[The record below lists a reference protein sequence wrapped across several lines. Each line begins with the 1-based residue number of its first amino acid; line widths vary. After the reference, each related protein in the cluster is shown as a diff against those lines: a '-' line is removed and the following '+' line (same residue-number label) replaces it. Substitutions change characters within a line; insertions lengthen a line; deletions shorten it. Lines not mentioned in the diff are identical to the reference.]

1 MDAFSTVV
9 KFFQDCG
16 LFIYPS
22 ALIMAL
28 GIAISIERFLFLSKA
43 RNQNRKVWAQVLP
56 MLQKGQFRDVQ
67 GVTSH
72 SDAAV
77 GKIVNYGLTRMQSPG
92 RREDYDAAMEEGMME
107 IVPRLEKRTHYI
119 ATFANVITLVGLL
132 GTIIGLIKGF
142 TAVAQV
148 NPAEKAEMLSASISI
163 AMNNTAFALMVAIP
177 FLLIHSFLQAKT
189 SEIVDGLEAAKISFL
204 NLVGRVR
211 SEMSRMARTQATT
224 SSPFATQCSTKARP
238 TKPPAPVISIFN
250 LSAPQFRI
258 AVCSNHGRHHCA
270 RDRAIY
276 HFLDTNGSSW
286 QDLTA
291 TSRAASNRAPPRH
304 VKDQWRTCDHD
315 RVDPLQS
322 ELEILVYLRPEV
334 ETRPLR
340 CSVVRFLR
348 LCCKRLPTFLFLV
361 PQVSRGSDR
370 QHKSSHAHSSRR
382 HIVELGPR

>member
-1 MDAFSTVV
+1 MNAFDTAV

-22 ALIMAL
+22 VLIMAL
-28 GIAISIERFLFLSKA
+28 GVTIAVERFVFLNKA
-43 RNQNRKVWAQVLP
+43 RAQNRKVWAQVLP
-56 MLQKGQFRDVQ
+56 MLQDGRFKDVQ
-67 GVTSH
+67 NIASK

-77 GKIVNYGLTRMQSPG
+77 GKIVTYGLTRMQSPG

-204 NLVGRVR
+204 NLVQRLRAEQAVA
-211 SEMSRMARTQATT
+211 AR
-224 SSPFATQCSTKARP
+224 
-238 TKPPAPVISIFN
+238 
-250 LSAPQFRI
+250 
-258 AVCSNHGRHHCA
+258 
-270 RDRAIY
+270 
-276 HFLDTNGSSW
+276 
-286 QDLTA
+286 
-291 TSRAASNRAPPRH
+291 
-304 VKDQWRTCDHD
+304 
-315 RVDPLQS
+315 
-322 ELEILVYLRPEV
+322 
-334 ETRPLR
+334 
-340 CSVVRFLR
+340 
-348 LCCKRLPTFLFLV
+348 
-361 PQVSRGSDR
+361 
-370 QHKSSHAHSSRR
+370 
-382 HIVELGPR
+382 